1 MTEGGQGGAK
11 EAPPLS
17 IQDKRRE
24 ILKRVKKDK
33 MAAKTLGGALEEEEK
48 MMKKGSLSPPSW
60 RRGKSKSPQRPR
72 SMSPMATESG
82 GRKTKKNKNV
92 SFSLTVSGKH
102 DKAQDVSFVS
112 FLNALHDLTTS
123 VCCRPHSLRQ
133 RR

>member
-33 MAAKTLGGALEEEEK
+33 MAAKTLGGALEEEK

-102 DKAQDVSFVS
+102 DKAQEVSFVNFMS
-112 FLNALHDLTTS
+112 AFHDLTTY